1 MSDKPKLIL
10 GDDDWKRPAAEPS
23 KPASPA
29 STPAAS
35 GLVVD
40 SDWKSQAQAEK
51 ERLAAAEKE
60 KAASAGAKGGKDD
73 RLPPADFNAL
83 VGTLVTQAFMY
94 MGGFPDPETGR
105 AVVSIEHA
113 KFHID
118 LLAVVQAK
126 TTGNL
131 TPEEAEDLGRAV
143 HELRLRFV
151 EVSQAVAEMIKQ
163 RAAKAGAGAGGGAS
177 IPGLG
182 GMPMTPPAPGL
193 R

>member
-1 MSDKPKLIL
+1 MSDQPKLII
-10 GDDDWKRPAAEPS
+10 GDDWKRPADQPKS
-23 KPASPA
+23 NPAPTSPA
-29 STPAAS
+29 AQPS

-60 KAASAGAKGGKDD
+60 KKASAPAGGSRGGKEQ
-73 RLPPADFNAL
+73 LPPADFNAL
-83 VGTLVTQAFMY
+83 VGTLVTQAFLY
-94 MGGFPDPETGR
+94 LGGFPDPETGR
-105 AVVSIEHA
+105 AIVSLEHA

-118 LLAVVQAK
+118 LLAVLQAK
-126 TTGNL
+126 TAGNL
-131 TPEEAEDLGRAV
+131 TPEEAEDVSRAV

-151 EVSQAVAEMIKQ
+151 EVSQAVADMVKQ
-163 RAAKAGAGAGGGAS
+163 RAAKAAPGAGGPA
-177 IPGLG
+177 IPGL